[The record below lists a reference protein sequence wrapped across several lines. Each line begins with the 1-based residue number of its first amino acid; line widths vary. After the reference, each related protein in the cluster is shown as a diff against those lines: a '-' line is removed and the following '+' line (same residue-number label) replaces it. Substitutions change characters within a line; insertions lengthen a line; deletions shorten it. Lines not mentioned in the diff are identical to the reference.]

1 MKRSS
6 NSISV
11 VKSALYRIKVRGKIP
26 DSWYDRLGGLQISA
40 KTSNNVTLE
49 GWLPD
54 QAALAGVLDAFYT
67 LHLPLLEVI
76 CLQYQADEPE
86 CI

>member
-1 MKRSS
+1 M
-6 NSISV
+6 
-11 VKSALYRIKVRGKIP
+11 
-26 DSWYDRLGGLQISA
+26 QICA
-40 KTSNNVTLE
+40 KTSNNVTLK

-76 CLQYQADEPE
+76 CLQHQADEKE
-86 CI
+86 CT